1 MALFS
6 CHYLILVIC
15 CALFL
20 VQLVIIWIDYSE
32 GKTAIGTTF
41 KDDSFK
47 LLPCFT
53 FCPLPAYKN
62 TTISDLALE
71 SSLQSYMDSTYGRS
85 DIFSPETLQGVTLK
99 YERQILEYFES
110 HKFCRDITRLI
121 VNIAL

>member
-6 CHYLILVIC
+6 CQYLILVIC

-71 SSLQSYMDSTYGRS
+71 SSLESYMDSTYGRN

-99 YERQILEYFES
+99 SELQILEYFKN
-110 HKFCRDITRLI
+110 HKFFQDITRLI